1 MLVKLGARRDQGDVV
16 DLMLE
21 CHERIRRFCAM
32 AVQLA
37 AAVGPKDDEVR
48 ESARAVRRYFAEA
61 LPLHVADE
69 EDDLVPMLA
78 GRDPE
83 VDAALVAMANEHDEH
98 AADIERLVELCAAL
112 DQDPA
117 SHATV
122 RGEFATL
129 ATQLSDGFAS
139 HLDREERVLFPA
151 LRRLPDSDLAT
162 LRQRIR
168 ARREGRRATD

>member
-1 MLVKLGARRDQGDVV
+1 MLVKLGARRDAGDVV

-37 AAVGPKDDEVR
+37 AADAPAHDEVR

-61 LPLHVADE
+61 FPLHVADE
-69 EDDLVPMLA
+69 EEDVVPMLS
-78 GRDPE
+78 GRDPD

-98 AADIERLVELCAAL
+98 AADIERLVELCGAL
-112 DQDPA
+112 DQDPGSQA
-117 SHATV
+117 AV
-122 RGEFATL
+122 RAELATL
-129 ATQLSDGFAS
+129 AARLSDGIAS
-139 HLDREERVLFPA
+139 HLEREERVLFPA
-151 LRRLPDSDLAT
+151 LRRLPDADLAI

-168 ARREGRRATD
+168 ARRESRPA